1 MDSSALSAYL
11 NVAVIK
17 QCKVFEAELHILQV
31 QVRPDKESNIRGE
44 TKHYSCESKP
54 PAPGSFSSL
63 GVCLGGLKLLNLV
76 NQRINL
82 FIFLLVYYFIAAK
95 AAVTTNTQE
104 VIRTN
109 S

>member
-54 PAPGSFSSL
+54 PAPSLIPHWEFSWGIKSF
-63 GVCLGGLKLLNLV
+63 
-76 NQRINL
+76 
-82 FIFLLVYYFIAAK
+82 
-95 AAVTTNTQE
+95 
-104 VIRTN
+104 
-109 S
+109 